1 MRIAICDYAGH
12 PFQVELSRCLARR
25 GHAVLHLYFADL
37 QAPKGALTRLPGDS
51 PNFHIVGITTGR
63 PFNKRQFLKRRF
75 LEVKVGELIAT
86 EIRNF
91 APDVVAGCNMP
102 LDAQKRIRQA
112 CVAQGAAFVIWL
124 QDIISK
130 ATEHFLS
137 EKLGLL
143 GRVIG
148 RHYTRLEMSLTQ
160 ASDAII
166 AISDKFLPPLK
177 EWGID
182 SHKVRVVPNWA
193 TLSEISPTAK
203 DNDWARRHGLTDKPV
218 ALYTG
223 TLGLKHDPELLLRLA
238 QSSAGSGL
246 QVVVVSEGAGPEWL
260 AQRKAELG
268 VANLTILPFQPMD
281 QYSDV
286 LGAGDI
292 LLAMIG
298 REAAGFSVPSKI
310 LSYLAAGKPVVAS
323 ITADND
329 AAATIKAADAGLV
342 VEPGDVAGFCDSVRR
357 LATDAAE
364 CRRLGSNARRF
375 AESRFDVDA
384 KAAQF
389 EEVFATILRPAA
401 QRARVASLEPAS
413 QG

>member
-1 MRIAICDYAGH
+1 MRIVICDYAGH

-25 GHAVLHLYFADL
+25 GHSVLHLYFADL
-37 QAPKGALTRLPGDS
+37 QAPKGALTVLPGDS
-51 PNFHIVGITTGR
+51 PNFHITGITTGR
-63 PFNKRQFLKRRF
+63 RFDKRQFLKRRF
-75 LEVKVGELIAT
+75 LEVKVGELMAARVR
-86 EIRNF
+86 EF

-102 LDAQKRIRQA
+102 LDAQKRLQQA
-112 CVAQGAAFVIWL
+112 CAARGAAFVIWL
-124 QDIISK
+124 QDIVSK
-130 ATEHFLS
+130 ATYHFLS
-137 EKLGLL
+137 EKLGFL
-143 GRVIG
+143 GRIIG
-148 RHYTRLEMSLTQ
+148 RHYTRLEVSLMRS
-160 ASDAII
+160 SDAII
-166 AISDKFLPPLK
+166 AISDKFLRPLA

-182 SHKVRVVPNWA
+182 AHKVRVVPNWA
-193 TLSEISPTAK
+193 TLSEISPVAK
-203 DNDWARRHGLTDKPV
+203 NNEWARRHGLHDKPV

-238 QSSAGSGL
+238 LANATSGL
-246 QVVVVSEGAGPEWL
+246 QVVVVSEGAGPDWL

-268 VANLTILPFQPMD
+268 VANLTILPFQPMER
-281 QYSDV
+281 YSEV

-329 AAATIKAADAGLV
+329 AAATIKAADAGIV
-342 VEPGDVAGFCDSVRR
+342 VEPGDVADFCDGVRR
-357 LATDAAE
+357 LIADPDE
-364 CRRLGSNARRF
+364 RRRLGRNARLF
-375 AESRFDVDA
+375 AESRFDVEA

-389 EEVFATILRPAA
+389 EETFAAILRPAG
-401 QRARVASLEPAS
+401 QRSRIRSLEPAS

>member
-1 MRIAICDYAGH
+1 
-12 PFQVELSRCLARR
+12 
-25 GHAVLHLYFADL
+25 
-37 QAPKGALTRLPGDS
+37 
-51 PNFHIVGITTGR
+51 
-63 PFNKRQFLKRRF
+63 
-75 LEVKVGELIAT
+75 
-86 EIRNF
+86 
-91 APDVVAGCNMP
+91 MP
-102 LDAQKRIRQA
+102 LDAEKRIQQDCARR
-112 CVAQGAAFVIWL
+112 GAAFVIWL

-130 ATEHFLS
+130 ATHHFLS

-143 GRVIG
+143 GRMIG
-148 RHYTRLEMSLTQ
+148 HHYTRLQVSLLH

-166 AISDKFLPPLK
+166 AISDKFLPPLQQ
-177 EWGID
+177 WAID
-182 SHKVRVVPNWA
+182 ARKVRVVPNWA
-193 TLSEISPTAK
+193 TLSEISPVAK
-203 DNDWARRHGLTDKPV
+203 DNDWARRHGLNDKPV

-238 QSSAGSGL
+238 QSTAASGL

-268 VANLTILPFQPMD
+268 IANLAILPFQPMD

-329 AAATIKAADAGLV
+329 AAATIKAADAGIV
-342 VEPGDVAGFCDSVRR
+342 VEPGDIAGFCDGVRR
-357 LATDAAE
+357 LAADAAE
-364 CRRLGSNARRF
+364 RRRLGDNARRF

-389 EEVFATILRPAA
+389 EDVFATMRRPAA